1 MNIRSFDLNLLVTFD
16 AVMRERSV
24 SRAAQALSLTQPAVS
39 NALNRLRQMLDDPL
53 LVRTRQGME
62 PTPRAL
68 ELIAPVPR
76 ALNELDNC
84 LSTPV
89 SFEPQTSKQRFVIA
103 ATDYVAL
110 LLLPKLLKLLELQ
123 APGIEVQIKNFG
135 PGNPED
141 ALDSGEFDFAMGR
154 FFDVSPRLQKQL
166 WLDESLC
173 CLVRQDHPQIKKRMS
188 LKQYLD
194 VGHVWVSSNERR
206 GMVDR
211 WLQDQGYSRK
221 IVSVIPN
228 YTTAAM
234 VVAETDLALVLP
246 ERFAQNFCQLLP
258 VKVLPLPM
266 ELGKFEVD
274 IMWHP
279 RHASTPAHQWL
290 RDKLF
295 EVREDIQQAV
305 ISV

>member
-1 MNIRSFDLNLLVTFD
+1 MNIRNFDLNLLVIFD

-24 SRAAQALSLTQPAVS
+24 SRAAETLALTQPAVS

-53 LVRTRQGME
+53 LVRTRKGME

-68 ELIAPVPR
+68 ELITPVQR
-76 ALNELDNC
+76 ALSELDQC
-84 LSTPV
+84 LIKPA
-89 SFEPQTSKQRFVIA
+89 SFDPASSQQRFVIA

-110 LLLPKLLKLLELQ
+110 LLLPRLLKLLERE
-123 APGIEVQIKNFG
+123 APGVEVQIKNFG
-135 PGNPED
+135 PENPEA
-141 ALDSGEFDFAMGR
+141 ALESGEFDFAMGR
-154 FFDVSPRLQKQL
+154 FFDVSPRLQHQL
-166 WLDESLC
+166 WLEEHLC
-173 CLVRQDHPQIKKRMS
+173 CLVRKNHPQINKRIS
-188 LKQYLD
+188 LKQYLAL
-194 VGHVWVSSNERR
+194 GHVWVSSNERR

-211 WLQDQGYSRK
+211 WLQEQGHQRK

-246 ERFAQNFCQLLP
+246 ERFADDFCQLLP

-266 ELGKFEVD
+266 ELGAFKVD
-274 IMWHP
+274 ILWHP

-290 RDKLF
+290 LEKLY
-295 EVREDIQQAV
+295 EVREEV
-305 ISV
+305 SSN

>member
-1 MNIRSFDLNLLVTFD
+1 MNIRNIDLNLLVVFD

-24 SRAAQALSLTQPAVS
+24 SKAAQTLALTQPAVS

-53 LVRTRQGME
+53 LVRARQGME

-68 ELIAPVPR
+68 ELFAPVQR
-76 ALNELDNC
+76 ALLELDQC
-84 LSTPV
+84 LVKPA
-89 SFEPQTSKQRFVIA
+89 SFDPANSEQLFVIA

-110 LLLPKLLKLLELQ
+110 LLLPRLLKLLERQ
-123 APGIEVQIKNFG
+123 APGIEVQIRNFG
-135 PGNPED
+135 PENPEA
-141 ALDSGEFDFAMGR
+141 ALEAGEFDFAMGR
-154 FFDVSPRLQKQL
+154 FFDLSPRLQRQL
-166 WLDESLC
+166 WLEERLC
-173 CLVRQDHPQIKKRMS
+173 CLVRKDHSQIKKRIT
-188 LKQYLD
+188 LKQYLAL
-194 VGHVWVSSNERR
+194 GHVWVSSNERR

-211 WLQDQGYSRK
+211 WLQDQGHQRK

-246 ERFAQNFCQLLP
+246 ERFADDFCQLLP

-266 ELGKFEVD
+266 ELGAFTVD
-274 IMWHP
+274 ILWHP

-290 RDKLF
+290 LERLSDVASLM
-295 EVREDIQQAV
+295 EVE
-305 ISV
+305 